1 MICTYACMYVC
12 CMYILYKN
20 MVCVCVHV
28 DRMLAWISMLS
39 RVWLLRSR
47 TMSRACSPEFA
58 RTLSFFFNQ
67 GKEKILKFERK
78 KCLFWFS
85 DILAH
90 PHPNHRHP
98 HPHQCINYIR
108 KYVWMCSYFDFATNV
123 CLRPWKV
130 ISVAIDSKR
139 RPHFSLSDSTQ
150 TSDRPTCNCKQKNTN
165 HKKSTPNDTKGTFH
179 ITRHIFEY
187 KFLLCILHRQVSYIY
202 IYINIYIL
210 YVYMYIYIYIYIYM
224 YVCMYVC
231 IYNIYIHIYIYVH
244 LYTYI
249 HTYIDWLIV
258 IT

>member
-1 MICTYACMYVC
+1 M
-12 CMYILYKN
+12 
-20 MVCVCVHV
+20 CVCVLTECWPGSACCLKSGSWGRARCRAHA
-28 DRMLAWISMLS
+28 LPNS
-39 RVWLLRSR
+39 RELWV
-47 TMSRACSPEFA
+47 F
-58 RTLSFFFNQ
+58 LSFFFNQ

-90 PHPNHRHP
+90 PQPNHRHQ
-98 HPHQCINYIR
+98 HPHQCINHIR
-108 KYVWMCSYFDFATNV
+108 KYVWMCSYFEFSTDV

-150 TSDRPTCNCKQKNTN
+150 TSDSPTCHYKQKHTN

-187 KFLLCILHRQVSYIY
+187 KFLWHTTQTSFLYIC
-202 IYINIYIL
+202 
-210 YVYMYIYIYIYIYM
+210 VHTK
-224 YVCMYVC
+224 
-231 IYNIYIHIYIYVH
+231 IH
-244 LYTYI
+244 
-249 HTYIDWLIV
+249 WLIV